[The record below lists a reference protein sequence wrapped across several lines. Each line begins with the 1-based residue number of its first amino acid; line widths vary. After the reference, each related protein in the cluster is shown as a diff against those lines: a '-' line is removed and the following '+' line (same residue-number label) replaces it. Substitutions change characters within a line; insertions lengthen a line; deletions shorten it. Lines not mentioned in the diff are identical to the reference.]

1 MSIMIRIAMWSGPRN
16 ISTAMMRAW
25 ENRLDTFVVDEPFY
39 AHYLSK
45 NRVEHP
51 GREEV
56 LLNGEIDSYKVSQGL
71 VKDISNSHKVYYQK
85 HMTHHLLDSV
95 NRDWMKDVINCF
107 LIRNPKDMIIS
118 YSKIH
123 SDITR
128 DLLGIEQ
135 QKEIF
140 DYVQNFTGEVPP
152 VIDSKDVLLNPR
164 GVLTKFCNRI
174 GIDFSEKM
182 LNWPKGSRDTDG
194 IWGKYWY
201 NNVINSTGFNPYT
214 VKNSEVPDEYK
225 SIYKE
230 SLKLYEDLHYLRI
243 R

>member
-1 MSIMIRIAMWSGPRN
+1 MIRIAMWSGPRN

-152 VIDSKDVLLNPR
+152 VIDAKDVLLNPR

>member
-1 MSIMIRIAMWSGPRN
+1 MIRIAMWSGPRN

-152 VIDSKDVLLNPR
+152 VIDAKDVLLNPR

-214 VKNSEVPDEYK
+214 LKNSEVPDEYK

>member
-1 MSIMIRIAMWSGPRN
+1 MIRIAMWSGPRN

-152 VIDSKDVLLNPR
+152 VIDSKDVLLDPR

>member
-1 MSIMIRIAMWSGPRN
+1 MWSGPRN

-71 VKDISNSHKVYYQK
+71 VKDISNSHKIYYQK

-152 VIDSKDVLLNPR
+152 VIDAKDVLLDPR

>member
-1 MSIMIRIAMWSGPRN
+1 MIRIAMWSGPRN

-71 VKDISNSHKVYYQK
+71 VKDISNSHKIYYQK

>member
-1 MSIMIRIAMWSGPRN
+1 MIRIAMWSGPRN

-95 NRDWMKDVINCF
+95 NRDWMKGVINCF

-152 VIDSKDVLLNPR
+152 VIDSKDVLLDPR

-214 VKNSEVPDEYK
+214 LKNSEVPDEYK

>member
-1 MSIMIRIAMWSGPRN
+1 MWSGPRN

-95 NRDWMKDVINCF
+95 NRDWMKGVINCF

-152 VIDSKDVLLNPR
+152 VIDSKDVLLDPR

-214 VKNSEVPDEYK
+214 LKNSEVPDEYK

>member
-1 MSIMIRIAMWSGPRN
+1 MIRIAMWSGPRN

-95 NRDWMKDVINCF
+95 NRDWMKGVINCF

-152 VIDSKDVLLNPR
+152 VIDSKDVLLDPR

>member
-1 MSIMIRIAMWSGPRN
+1 MIRIAMWSGPRN

-152 VIDSKDVLLNPR
+152 VIDAKDVLLNPR

-201 NNVINSTGFNPYT
+201 NNVIDSTGFNPYT

>member
-1 MSIMIRIAMWSGPRN
+1 MWSGPRN

>member
-1 MSIMIRIAMWSGPRN
+1 MIRIAMWSGPRN

-85 HMTHHLLDSV
+85 HMAHHLLDSV

-140 DYVQNFTGEVPP
+140 DYVQNLTGEVPP
-152 VIDSKDVLLNPR
+152 VIDAKDVLLDPR

>member
-1 MSIMIRIAMWSGPRN
+1 MIRIAMWSGPRN

-152 VIDSKDVLLNPR
+152 VIDAKDVLLDPR

>member
-1 MSIMIRIAMWSGPRN
+1 MIRIAMWSGPRN

-45 NRVEHP
+45 NEVEHP

-56 LLNGEIDSYKVSQGL
+56 LLNGEIDSSKVSQGL
-71 VKDISNSHKVYYQK
+71 AKDISNSHKIYYQK

-123 SDITR
+123 SNITK

-140 DYVQNFTGEVPP
+140 EYVQNLTGEIPP
-152 VIDSKDVLLNPR
+152 VIDSKDVLLDPV
-164 GVLTKFCNRI
+164 GILTKFCNRI
-174 GIDFSEKM
+174 GIDFSDKM

-194 IWGKYWY
+194 VWGEYWY
-201 NNVINSTGFNPYT
+201 SNVINSTGFKPYT
-214 VKNSEVPDEYK
+214 PNELEVPDEYK
-225 SIYKE
+225 FIYE
-230 SLKLYEDLHYLRI
+230 NSLKLYEDLHHLRI

>member
-1 MSIMIRIAMWSGPRN
+1 MIRIAMWSGPRN

-194 IWGKYWY
+194 IWGEYWY
-201 NNVINSTGFNPYT
+201 GNVINSTGFNPYM

>member
-1 MSIMIRIAMWSGPRN
+1 MIRIAMWSGPRN

>member
-1 MSIMIRIAMWSGPRN
+1 MWSGPRN

-95 NRDWMKDVINCF
+95 NRDWMKGVINCF

>member
-1 MSIMIRIAMWSGPRN
+1 MIRIAMWSGPRN

-85 HMTHHLLDSV
+85 HMAHHLLDSV

-152 VIDSKDVLLNPR
+152 VIDSKDVLLDPR

>member
-1 MSIMIRIAMWSGPRN
+1 MIRIAMWSGPRN

-95 NRDWMKDVINCF
+95 NRDWMKGVINCF

>member
-1 MSIMIRIAMWSGPRN
+1 MWSGPRN

-182 LNWPKGSRDTDG
+182 LNWPQGSRDTDG

>member
-1 MSIMIRIAMWSGPRN
+1 MIRIAMWSGPRN

-45 NRVEHP
+45 NKVEHP
-51 GREEV
+51 GREKV

-95 NRDWMKDVINCF
+95 NRDWMKDVMNCF

-152 VIDSKDVLLNPR
+152 VIDAKDVLLNPR

>member
-1 MSIMIRIAMWSGPRN
+1 MWSGPRN

-152 VIDSKDVLLNPR
+152 VIDAKDVLLNPR

-214 VKNSEVPDEYK
+214 LKNSEVPDEYK

>member
-1 MSIMIRIAMWSGPRN
+1 MIRIAMWSGPRN

-71 VKDISNSHKVYYQK
+71 VKDISNSHKIYYQK

-152 VIDSKDVLLNPR
+152 VIDAKDVLLNPR

>member
-1 MSIMIRIAMWSGPRN
+1 MIRVAMWSGPRN

-71 VKDISNSHKVYYQK
+71 VKDISNSHKIYYQK

-123 SDITR
+123 SNITR

-140 DYVQNFTGEVPP
+140 EYVQNLTGEIPP
-152 VIDSKDVLLNPR
+152 VIDSKDILLDPR

-174 GIDFSEKM
+174 GIDFSDKM

-201 NNVINSTGFNPYT
+201 NNVINSTGFNPYIG
-214 VKNSEVPDEYK
+214 KELEVPDEYK

-230 SLKLYEDLHYLRI
+230 SLKLYEDLHHLRI

>member
-1 MSIMIRIAMWSGPRN
+1 MWSGPRN

-95 NRDWMKDVINCF
+95 NRDWMKGVINCF

-152 VIDSKDVLLNPR
+152 VIDSKDVLLDPR

-201 NNVINSTGFNPYT
+201 NNVINSTGFNPYA
-214 VKNSEVPDEYK
+214 VKNSEVPDEHK

>member
-152 VIDSKDVLLNPR
+152 VIDSKDVLLDPR

>member
-1 MSIMIRIAMWSGPRN
+1 MIRIAMWSGPRN

-152 VIDSKDVLLNPR
+152 VIDAKDVLLDPR

-201 NNVINSTGFNPYT
+201 NNVINSTGFNPYA

>member
-1 MSIMIRIAMWSGPRN
+1 MIRIAMWSGPRN

-45 NRVEHP
+45 NKVEHP
-51 GREEV
+51 GREKV

-71 VKDISNSHKVYYQK
+71 VKDISNSHKIYYQK

-95 NRDWMKDVINCF
+95 NRDWMKDVMNCF

-152 VIDSKDVLLNPR
+152 VIDAKDVLLNPR

-201 NNVINSTGFNPYT
+201 NNVIDSTGFNPYT

>member
-1 MSIMIRIAMWSGPRN
+1 MWSGPRN

-152 VIDSKDVLLNPR
+152 VIDSKDVLLDPR

>member
-1 MSIMIRIAMWSGPRN
+1 MIRIAMWSGPRN

-71 VKDISNSHKVYYQK
+71 VKDISNSHKIYYQK

-95 NRDWMKDVINCF
+95 NRDWMKGVINCF

-152 VIDSKDVLLNPR
+152 VIDSKDVLLDPR